1 MIFNFLLMILV
12 LIFCLVKMFNFLFI
26 KNKNL
31 IMIKRGTEVCW
42 KYHCDRN
49 DVAFFFMYSRYV
61 IIPYLTSCNDKII

>member
-31 IMIKRGTEVCW
+31 IMIKRVTEVCW

-49 DVAFFFMYSRYV
+49 DVAFFF
-61 IIPYLTSCNDKII
+61 YL